1 MSIRNQYRQ
10 TGSLALDANANSCTE
25 RRTSQLLRFGL
36 FVGLHSLPKGWVP
49 VDMRSGRLPPPGGHG
64 HGPAVAIDNGN
75 GADMAKVAREMVEK
89 AGVDVDQLVELLVK
103 NAGAELTTYYY
114 YTILR
119 TNLIGLQGET
129 VKEIAEVARVEDRN
143 HFEALVP
150 RIYELGGK
158 LPDDMKTFHDL
169 SACKPARLPDDPR
182 DIHAMLTVLVEA
194 ERCAV
199 RGYTNICNITAGK
212 DHRTY
217 DLSLSILN
225 EEIEHE
231 SWFSEFLGEGPS
243 GHFMRRGETSPFVSK
258 FLR

>member
-1 MSIRNQYRQ
+1 
-10 TGSLALDANANSCTE
+10 
-25 RRTSQLLRFGL
+25 
-36 FVGLHSLPKGWVP
+36 
-49 VDMRSGRLPPPGGHG
+49 
-64 HGPAVAIDNGN
+64 
-75 GADMAKVAREMVEK
+75 MARVAREMVEK
-89 AGVDVDQLVELLVK
+89 AGVDIDHLVELLVK
-103 NAGAELTTYYY
+103 NAAAELTTYYY

-119 TNLIGLQGET
+119 VNLIGMDGEGI
-129 VKEIAEVARVEDRN
+129 KEIAEVARVEDRN

-158 LPDDMKTFHDL
+158 LPDDMKTFHDA
-169 SACKPARLPDDPR
+169 SACPPASLPADPTNVTS
-182 DIHAMLTVLVEA
+182 MLKVLVEA

-199 RGYTNICNITAGK
+199 RGYTYICNMTAGK

-217 DLSLSILN
+217 DLALAILN

>member
-1 MSIRNQYRQ
+1 
-10 TGSLALDANANSCTE
+10 
-25 RRTSQLLRFGL
+25 
-36 FVGLHSLPKGWVP
+36 
-49 VDMRSGRLPPPGGHG
+49 
-64 HGPAVAIDNGN
+64 
-75 GADMAKVAREMVEK
+75 MARVTREMVEK
-89 AGVDVDQLVELLVK
+89 SGIDVDQLVELLVK
-103 NAGAELTTYYY
+103 NAAAELTTFYY

-119 TNLIGLQGET
+119 INLIGLKGEGI
-129 VKEIAEVARVEDRN
+129 KEIAETARIEDRN

-158 LPDDMKTFHDL
+158 LPQSMNEFHDI
-169 SACKPARLPDDPR
+169 SACPPANLPDDPT
-182 DIHAMLTVLVEA
+182 DVEAMLEVLVGA

-199 RGYTNICNITAGK
+199 RGYTHICNMTAGK

-217 DLSLSILN
+217 DLSQSILN

-243 GHFMRRGETSPFVSK
+243 GHFLRRGETSPFVSK

>member
-1 MSIRNQYRQ
+1 M
-10 TGSLALDANANSCTE
+10 
-25 RRTSQLLRFGL
+25 
-36 FVGLHSLPKGWVP
+36 LHFKG
-49 VDMRSGRLPPPGGHG
+49 D
-64 HGPAVAIDNGN
+64 I
-75 GADMAKVAREMVEK
+75 MAKVAQEMVKK
-89 AGVDVDQLVELLVK
+89 AGIDLDKLLEMLVK
-103 NAGAELTTYYY
+103 NASAELTTYYY

-119 TNLIGLQGET
+119 VNLIGLEGET
-129 VKEIAEVARVEDRN
+129 VKEIAETARIEDRN

-158 LPDDMKTFHDL
+158 LPGDMVEFHDI
-169 SACKPARLPDDPR
+169 SACKPAKLPKDPK
-182 DIHAMLTVLVEA
+182 DVKSMLTVLVNA

-199 RGYTNICNITAGK
+199 RGYTEICNMTAGK

-217 DLSLSILN
+217 DLAMAILN

>member
-1 MSIRNQYRQ
+1 
-10 TGSLALDANANSCTE
+10 
-25 RRTSQLLRFGL
+25 
-36 FVGLHSLPKGWVP
+36 
-49 VDMRSGRLPPPGGHG
+49 
-64 HGPAVAIDNGN
+64 
-75 GADMAKVAREMVEK
+75 MARVAREMVER
-89 AGVDVDQLVELLVK
+89 AGVDVEQLLELLVD
-103 NAGAELTTYYY
+103 NAAAELTTYYY

-119 TNLIGLQGET
+119 ANLIGHEGEV

-158 LPDDMKTFHDL
+158 LPDDMKEFHDR
-169 SACKPARLPDDPR
+169 SACKPARLPADPA
-182 DIHAMLTVLVEA
+182 DTTAMLTVLVEA

-199 RGYTNICNITAGK
+199 RGYTHVCNITAGK

-258 FLR
+258 FLK

>member
-1 MSIRNQYRQ
+1 
-10 TGSLALDANANSCTE
+10 
-25 RRTSQLLRFGL
+25 
-36 FVGLHSLPKGWVP
+36 
-49 VDMRSGRLPPPGGHG
+49 
-64 HGPAVAIDNGN
+64 
-75 GADMAKVAREMVEK
+75 MARVTREMVEK
-89 AGVDVDQLVELLVK
+89 SGVDVDKLLKLLIK
-103 NAGAELTTYYY
+103 NASAELTTYYY

-119 TNLIGLQGET
+119 TNLIGLEGEGL
-129 VKEIAEVARVEDRN
+129 KEIAEVARIEDRN

-150 RIYELGGK
+150 RIYELGGE
-158 LPDDMKTFHDL
+158 LPQDMKEFHDI
-169 SACKPARLPDDPR
+169 SACPPARLPENPTDVKE
-182 DIHAMLTVLVEA
+182 ILKVLVEA

-199 RGYTNICNITAGK
+199 RGYTHLANMTAGK

-217 DLSLSILN
+217 ELVVAILH

>member
-1 MSIRNQYRQ
+1 M
-10 TGSLALDANANSCTE
+10 
-25 RRTSQLLRFGL
+25 
-36 FVGLHSLPKGWVP
+36 
-49 VDMRSGRLPPPGGHG
+49 
-64 HGPAVAIDNGN
+64 
-75 GADMAKVAREMVEK
+75 MARVAREMVVN
-89 AGVDVDQLVELLVK
+89 AGVDVEHLVDLLVK
-103 NAGAELTTYYY
+103 NAAAELTTFYY

-119 TNLIGLQGET
+119 VNLIGLEGEGL
-129 VKEIAEVARVEDRN
+129 KQIAETARIEDRN

-158 LPDDMKTFHDL
+158 LPDNMKDFHDI
-169 SACKPARLPDDPR
+169 SACPPAALPANPT
-182 DIHAMLTVLVEA
+182 DIQAMLKVLVNA

-199 RGYTNICNITAGK
+199 RGYTNICNLTAGK

-217 DLSLSILN
+217 DLSLAILN

-243 GHFMRRGETSPFVSK
+243 GHFLRQGDTSPFVSK